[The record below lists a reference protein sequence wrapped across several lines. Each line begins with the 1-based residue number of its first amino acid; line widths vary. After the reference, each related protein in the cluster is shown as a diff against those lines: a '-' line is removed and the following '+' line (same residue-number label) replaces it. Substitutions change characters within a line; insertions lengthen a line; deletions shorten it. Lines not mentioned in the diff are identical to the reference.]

1 MALASSGIGSVS
13 EMCLIKL
20 IQSTSYKPS
29 DLSSMHTM
37 QLLHEYS
44 PTHKLFKTT
53 VADFLAM
60 PVKNWRYNR
69 TPDKARC
76 REIAAHLQSK
86 PIETVFYLASHKN
99 KEKDTYE
106 ILDGIHRYTA
116 LKMLPCAFLE
126 KARQKDKDIGEIA
139 YVLLNIRYDA
149 TEGELVDF
157 FKSLNKSIPV
167 PDLYLQNPDQVKRDV
182 IQSVVDR
189 WEFHYA
195 QHFSVSLKFQ
205 RPNMNRTVFI
215 NLLDDIYEKYDA
227 DTVDAVDLEEKL
239 MRYNEVVRQQ
249 FEGVTIPKT
258 AIEKC
263 TRSGLWLFMVGYDG
277 LLEGI

>member
-1 MALASSGIGSVS
+1 
-13 EMCLIKL
+13 
-20 IQSTSYKPS
+20 
-29 DLSSMHTM
+29 MHAM

-86 PIETVFYLASHKN
+86 PIETVFYLASQTQNKN
-99 KEKDTYE
+99 TYE

-116 LKMLPCAFLE
+116 LKMLPV
-126 KARQKDKDIGEIA
+126 DYITGEIA

-215 NLLDDIYEKYDA
+215 NLLDDIYEKYSEDA
-227 DTVDAVDLEEKL
+227 VDAVDLEEKL

-249 FEGVTIPKT
+249 FEGVTTPKT

>member
-1 MALASSGIGSVS
+1 
-13 EMCLIKL
+13 
-20 IQSTSYKPS
+20 
-29 DLSSMHTM
+29 MHAM

-76 REIAAHLQSK
+76 REIAVHLQSK
-86 PIETVFYLASHKN
+86 PIETVFYLASQ
-99 KEKDTYE
+99 KDKDIYE

-116 LKMLPCAFLE
+116 LKMVPI
-126 KARQKDKDIGEIA
+126 DYITGEIT

-182 IQSVVDR
+182 IQIIVDR
-189 WEFHYA
+189 WEFRYS
-195 QHFSVSLKFQ
+195 QHFSTSFKFQ
-205 RPNMNRTVFI
+205 RPNMNRTVFV
-215 NLLDDIYEKYDA
+215 NLLDDIYEKYD
-227 DTVDAVDLEEKL
+227 DLDAVELEEKL

-249 FEGVTIPKT
+249 FEGETIPKT

-263 TRSGLWLFMVGYDG
+263 GRSGLWLFMVGYDG
-277 LLEGI
+277 LVEGI

>member
-1 MALASSGIGSVS
+1 
-13 EMCLIKL
+13 
-20 IQSTSYKPS
+20 
-29 DLSSMHTM
+29 M

-86 PIETVFYLASHKN
+86 PIETVFYLASQTQK
-99 KEKDTYE
+99 KDKDIYE

-116 LKMLPCAFLE
+116 LKMVPI
-126 KARQKDKDIGEIA
+126 DYITGEIA

-182 IQSVVDR
+182 IQIIVDR
-189 WEFHYA
+189 WEFRYA
-195 QHFSVSLKFQ
+195 QHFSTSFKFQ
-205 RPNMNRTVFI
+205 RPNMNRTVFV
-215 NLLDDIYEKYDA
+215 NLLDDIYEKYD
-227 DTVDAVDLEEKL
+227 DLDAVELEEKL

-249 FEGVTIPKT
+249 FEGETTPKT

-263 TRSGLWLFMVGYDG
+263 GRSGLWLFMVGYDG
-277 LLEGI
+277 LVEGI

>member
-1 MALASSGIGSVS
+1 MIA
-13 EMCLIKL
+13 
-20 IQSTSYKPS
+20 
-29 DLSSMHTM
+29 
-37 QLLHEYS
+37 LHEYS
-44 PTHKLFKTT
+44 STHKLFKTT

-60 PVKNWRYNR
+60 QVKNWRYNR

-116 LKMLPCAFLE
+116 LKMLPV
-126 KARQKDKDIGEIA
+126 DYITGEIA

-189 WEFHYA
+189 WEFRYA
-195 QHFSVSLKFQ
+195 QHFSVSFKFQ

-215 NLLDDIYEKYDA
+215 NLLDDIYEKYSEDA
-227 DTVDAVDLEEKL
+227 VDAVDLEEKL

-249 FEGVTIPKT
+249 FEGVTTK
-258 AIEKC
+258 AVEKC
-263 TRSGLWLFMVGYDG
+263 MRSGLWLFMIGYDG
-277 LLEGI
+277 LVEGI

>member
-60 PVKNWRYNR
+60 SVKNWRYNR

-116 LKMLPCAFLE
+116 LKMLPV
-126 KARQKDKDIGEIA
+126 DYITGEIA

-215 NLLDDIYEKYDA
+215 NLLDDIYEKYSEDA
-227 DTVDAVDLEEKL
+227 VDAVELEEKL

-249 FEGVTIPKT
+249 FEGVTTPKT